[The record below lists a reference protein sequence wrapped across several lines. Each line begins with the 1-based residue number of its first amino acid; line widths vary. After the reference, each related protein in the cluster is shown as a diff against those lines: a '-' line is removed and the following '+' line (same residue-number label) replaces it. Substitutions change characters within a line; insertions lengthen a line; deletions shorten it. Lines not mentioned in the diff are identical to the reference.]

1 GSSAAGHDSPR
12 KRPRKRSGARPMRIN
27 ND

>member
-1 GSSAAGHDSPR
+1 GHDSPR

>member
-1 GSSAAGHDSPR
+1 SAAGHDSPR

>member
-1 GSSAAGHDSPR
+1 AAGHDSPR

>member
-1 GSSAAGHDSPR
+1 SSAAGHDSPR